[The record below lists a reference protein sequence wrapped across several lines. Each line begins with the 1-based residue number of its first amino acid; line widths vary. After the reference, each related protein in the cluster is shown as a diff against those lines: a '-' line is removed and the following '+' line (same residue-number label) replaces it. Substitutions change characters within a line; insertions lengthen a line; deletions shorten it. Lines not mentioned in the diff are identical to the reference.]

1 MLVQKVL
8 ITTDFSKYSAQL
20 IHCIPELKS
29 VGLKEVILVHV
40 IDIRSPGGAAIAFKK
55 YDEQMLDQVKAEIE
69 ESGLQ
74 VKPIVA
80 LGFPAAEVVHIAQQ
94 EKVDMILIASHGK
107 GFIKQ
112 RLLGSTAAD
121 VIRLSSVPVM
131 VEKYTEVDSETVSVM
146 CRIKFAKVLVPTDF
160 SACSERVLKLIKQSP
175 GIIGEVLL
183 VHVIERAES
192 LTDLEVIKAERYQQL
207 VEIKKELEAVGLKV
221 DSFIELGNA
230 PEHIL
235 NIAED
240 EAVTSIILSTRGE
253 GFIKGLLVGSTADA
267 VTRKSKRPVLLIPCR
282 N

>member
-1 MLVQKVL
+1 MLVEKVL
-8 ITTDFSKYSAQL
+8 ITTDFSKQSTQL
-20 IHCIPELKS
+20 IQCIPELKS
-29 VGLKEVILVHV
+29 IGLKEVVLVHV

-69 ESGLQ
+69 KSGLL

-80 LGFPAAEVVHIAQQ
+80 LGFPAGEIVQIAQQ

-121 VIRLSSVPVM
+121 VIRLSSVPIL
-131 VEKYTEVDSETVSVM
+131 VEKYLDVDSETCSIM
-146 CRIKFAKVLVPTDF
+146 CRNKFAKVLIPTDF
-160 SACSERVLKLIKQSP
+160 SVCSQRVLKLIKQPP
-175 GIIGEVLL
+175 GIISEVVL

-192 LTDLEVIKAERYQQL
+192 SEVLQAIMADRSQLLEDT
-207 VEIKKELEAVGLKV
+207 KKELEAVGLKV
-221 DSFIELGNA
+221 TIRIEEGDA
-230 PEHIL
+230 PVHIVD
-235 NIAED
+235 IAEK
-240 EAVTSIILSTRGE
+240 ENVTSIVLATRGE

-267 VTRKSKRPVLLIPCR
+267 VTRKSKRPVVLIPCR